1 MLQCGKG
8 GEIMKRKQNLS
19 SQTAV
24 KKSIEAYSCPP
35 LPPSNHYILSKMGN
49 HLHVY

>member
-1 MLQCGKG
+1 
-8 GEIMKRKQNLS
+8 MKRKQKLS
-19 SQTAV
+19 RETDV
-24 KKSIEAYSCPP
+24 NKTIEAYSCPL